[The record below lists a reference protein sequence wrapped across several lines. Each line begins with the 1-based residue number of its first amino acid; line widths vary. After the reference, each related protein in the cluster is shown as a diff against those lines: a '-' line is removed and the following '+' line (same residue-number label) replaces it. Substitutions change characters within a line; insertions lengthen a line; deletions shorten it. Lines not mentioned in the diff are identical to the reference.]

1 MGNFFQDAVK
11 IGTFG
16 LIDPGKEAPSA
27 PALPAAPEWKDSMIY
42 DSEGRLA
49 GSVVKDAN
57 GNIVY
62 KPRQLTAAE
71 LTQKKGI
78 ESTRQSLLQR
88 LYNTPE
94 EYTKAAE
101 TEAGAWAK
109 LQNDAAQ
116 EQFGKDVNRIGET
129 SNTRGLLGSSAW
141 RDVLKEREKTQAKTT
156 ADIAGQATSMRQGL
170 IDQKKAGD
178 YNLYNLYGTAYNQY
192 AQQDANVLNQAR
204 SLGADV
210 NQFNQNQW
218 STQTNAAIANYA
230 NQLKQYELNDP
241 WRNYVAPLIQAGATY
256 YGGK

>member
-1 MGNFFQDAVK
+1 MSLLGDVVK
-11 IGTFG
+11 VGTFG
-16 LIDPGKEAPSA
+16 LIDPNKKGPKAPT
-27 PALPAAPEWKDSMIY
+27 LPAAPEWKDSMIY

-78 ESTRQSLLQR
+78 EQTQQSLLQR

-101 TEAGAWAK
+101 TEAGAWAN
-109 LQNDAAQ
+109 LQNQAAQ
-116 EQFGKDVNRIGET
+116 EQFSKDVNRIGET

-156 ADIAGQATSMRQGL
+156 ADIAGGATAMRQNL
-170 IDQKKAGD
+170 IQQKQGQD
-178 YNLYNLYGTAYNQY
+178 YNLYNLYGSALDKYN
-192 AQQDANVLNQAR
+192 QQDAGVLAQAQG
-204 SLGADV
+204 LGANV
-210 NQFNQNQW
+210 NQFNQNSW
-218 STQTNAAIANYA
+218 ATSTNAAIANYA
-230 NQLKQYELNDP
+230 NQLKSYEMNDP
-241 WRNYVAPLIQAGATY
+241 WRNYMAPLLKAGATY
-256 YGGK
+256 MGGR